1 MAKMIFTLDEVKEIL
16 LSNNQIPH
24 YISDFRTEG
33 QTVSFKIDMGIPFI
47 PPIPVAIKYVSYQ
60 SNIIT
65 LEIVR
70 DSINGKLADKV
81 VSRVIS
87 KFQNKMPTYTK
98 LDYPNIYVDVKSLLT
113 NNSIMGVKVEDVV
126 FEGNSF
132 TVTTCNA

>member
-33 QTVSFKIDMGIPFI
+33 QTVFFKIDMGIPFVG
-47 PPIPVAIKYVSYQ
+47 PIPVAVKYVSYQ

-70 DSINGKLADKV
+70 DSVNGKLADKV
-81 VSRVIS
+81 VSRVIGQ
-87 KFQNKMPTYTK
+87 FQNKMPTYTK
-98 LDYPNIYVDVKSLLT
+98 LDYPNIYVDLKSFLT
-113 NNSIMGVKVEDVV
+113 NNGIMGVKVEDVV
-126 FEGNSF
+126 FEGDSF
-132 TVTTCNA
+132 AVTTCND

>member
-24 YISDFRTEG
+24 YIVDFRTEG
-33 QTVSFKIDMGIPFI
+33 HTVFFKMDIPLI
-47 PPIPVAIKYVSYQ
+47 PPIPATIKYVSYQ
-60 SNIIT
+60 DNIIT

-70 DSINGKLADKV
+70 DSVNGKLADKV

-113 NNSIMGVKVEDVV
+113 NNGIMGVKVEDMAV
-126 FEGNSF
+126 EGNSF

>member
-16 LSNNQIPH
+16 LSNTRIGH

-47 PPIPVAIKYVSYQ
+47 GPIPVAVKYVSYQ
-60 SNIIT
+60 SYSIT

-70 DSINGKLADKV
+70 DSVNGKQADKV
-81 VSRVIS
+81 VSRVIG

-98 LDYPNIYVDVKSLLT
+98 LDYPNIYVDVESLLT
-113 NNSIMGVKVEDVV
+113 DKGIMGVKVEDVV
-126 FEGNSF
+126 VEGSSF
-132 TVTTCNA
+132 TVTTCND